1 MKKIEDLK
9 IGEFFKLKE
18 DSSVVYVRGSY
29 IREIKKYESSKWED
43 INSFTYKKKGTLVF
57 VDFEF

>member
-18 DSSVVYVRGSY
+18 DSSVVYVRGNY
-29 IREIKKYESSKWED
+29 VREIKKYESSKFD
-43 INSFTYKKKGTLVF
+43 DVNHFIYKKKGTLVF